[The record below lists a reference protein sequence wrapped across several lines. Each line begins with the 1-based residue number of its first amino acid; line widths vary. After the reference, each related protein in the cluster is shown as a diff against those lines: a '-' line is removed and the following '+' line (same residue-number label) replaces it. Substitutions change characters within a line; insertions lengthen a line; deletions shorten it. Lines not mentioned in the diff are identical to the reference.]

1 MVKAVFFDIDGTLV
15 SFETHR
21 VPDSAMAAIRKLRE
35 KGVKVFIAT
44 GRRLQAITNLGDLEF
59 DGYITLNG
67 SFCYAGRDQVI
78 FKHPIPNEDIEAMIR
93 YQETVEA
100 FPCAMV
106 QEEDMY
112 FNYADDN
119 VNGVFNMLNIP
130 LAPPRPLREVFTS
143 PVYQLIAFFTQDQE
157 ARIMEQMPHCDAT
170 RWYPLFADVIP
181 KGISKQ
187 VGIDRMIEHF
197 GISLDETMAFGDG
210 GNDISMLRHAGIGV
224 ALGNAGDEVKQ
235 AADYV
240 TDSVDED
247 GIWNASTH
255 FGLL

>member
-1 MVKAVFFDIDGTLV
+1 MIKAVFFDIDGTLV

-21 VPDSAMAAIRKLRE
+21 VPDSTVEAIRRLRE

-78 FKHPIPNEDIEAMIR
+78 FKYPIPSADIEAMIR

-106 QEEDMY
+106 QEDAMC
-112 FNYADDN
+112 FNYADEH
-119 VNGVFNMLNIP
+119 VHQVFNMLSIP
-130 LAPPRPLREVFTS
+130 ISTTLPLREAFTS
-143 PVYQLIAFFTQDQE
+143 PVYQLIAFFTKEQE
-157 ARIMEQMPHCDAT
+157 GSIMAQMPHCDAT

-197 GISLDETMAFGDG
+197 GISLNETMAFGDG
-210 GNDISMLRHAGIGV
+210 GNDISMLRHVHLGV
-224 ALGNAGDEVKQ
+224 ALGNAGEEVKQ

-240 TDSVDED
+240 TDSVDAD
-247 GIWNASTH
+247 GIWNALTH
-255 FGLL
+255 FELL